1 MPAEEYRGS
10 AGWRVVIAVAVAAL
24 TGLVSLVRYELFR
37 SGASL
42 PYYVQA
48 LYALAHQGPA
58 AVSSWAFHQPILG
71 VHGPLILLPLS
82 YLMAAGGLGLVLVV
96 QAAAVGIGFVY
107 LDDWLAA
114 QGTPWPRRRVMG
126 WAYLL
131 SSLLWGMVGQDFHPL
146 VLAVPALMAAA
157 TLLDRGR
164 VAAGLVAL
172 TVALLCGFSLLPA
185 ALVLALVLAARQRP
199 AAALAAAAWSAAA
212 TLAAL
217 SATGARLAVLLGLP
231 AHLAAPAAT
240 SHVALYVGYLL
251 VPVLVFGVSA
261 GTLWLLPALWI
272 MAVNIGIGTPAA
284 TSPFASPS
292 ALAAPFLLLALAATL
307 ADGRFWRWRRLSM
320 AVYVL
325 MFVVF
330 LGHEAGLRHDG
341 PPLGQLTAVTAAMAV
356 VPAHATVVT
365 VPYTAAH
372 LAARAHLLPLVG
384 APLWPAHSYVVV
396 DTTYTAPIPAGALP
410 PALARLKR
418 DAKIK
423 YSFDGMWV
431 FYLPHQERGL

>member
-24 TGLVSLVRYELFR
+24 TGLLSLVRYELFR
-37 SGASL
+37 SGPSL

-48 LYALAHQGPA
+48 LYALAHQGPS
-58 AVSSWAFHQPILG
+58 AVSSWASHQPILG
-71 VHGPLILLPLS
+71 LHGPLILVPLS
-82 YLMAAGGLGLVLVV
+82 YLMGVGGLGLVLVV

-114 QGTPWPRRRVMG
+114 QDTPWPRRRVMG

-131 SSLLWGMVGQDFHPL
+131 STLLWGMVGQDFHPL
-146 VLAVPALMAAA
+146 VLAVPAVMAAA

-172 TVALLCGFSLLPA
+172 TLALLCGFSVLPVALL
-185 ALVLALVLAARQRP
+185 LALVLAARQRP
-199 AAALAAAAWSAAA
+199 QAALAAAVWSGAAA
-212 TLAAL
+212 LVAL
-217 SATGARLAVLLGLP
+217 SATGVGLLPLLGLP
-231 AHLAAPAAT
+231 PHPTAAAAA
-240 SHVALYVGYLL
+240 SHAALYVGYLL
-251 VPVLVFGVSA
+251 GPVLVFGVSA
-261 GTLWLLPALWI
+261 GTLWLLPALWV
-272 MAVNIGIGTPAA
+272 MAVNLGIGTPTA
-284 TSPFASPS
+284 TSPFASAS
-292 ALAAPFLLLALAATL
+292 ALAAPFLLMALAATL
-307 ADGRFWRWRRLSM
+307 AEGRFWRWRRLSL

-356 VPAHATVVT
+356 VPAHATVVA
-365 VPYTAAH
+365 VPYAAAH
-372 LAARAHLLPLVG
+372 LGARAHVLPFVG
-384 APLWPAHSYVVV
+384 TGVWPAHSYVVV
-396 DTTYTAPIPAGALP
+396 DTIYTAPIPAGALP

-418 DAKIK
+418 SAQIK

-431 FYLPHQERGL
+431 FYLPHRERGL